1 MGKYEHLTCSQKR
14 YLLAIYQL
22 SQLYGKV
29 KTTQLAV
36 AVGVSKS
43 SSTCMTTKLCE
54 RGYLKKMY
62 YGNIELTEIGLK
74 SAELIYSQAN
84 TVYCFLTKKLLV
96 DSQKA
101 KLDAVSIVV
110 YSSEQ
115 TVSLFVK
122 FIEESDTLVSY
133 NEIFL

>member
-1 MGKYEHLTCSQKR
+1 MGRTEHLTCSQKR

-54 RGYLKKMY
+54 RGYLNKIY
-62 YGNIELTEIGLK
+62 YGHIELTETGLE
-74 SAELIYSQAN
+74 SAKLIYSQVN
-84 TVYCFLTKKLLV
+84 TIYCFLTKKLLV

-101 KLDAVSIVV
+101 KSDAVSIVV

-115 TVSLFVK
+115 TVSPFVK
-122 FIEESDTLVSY
+122 FIEESGTWISCD
-133 NEIFL
+133 EIFL

>member
-43 SSTCMTTKLCE
+43 SSTCMTNKLCE